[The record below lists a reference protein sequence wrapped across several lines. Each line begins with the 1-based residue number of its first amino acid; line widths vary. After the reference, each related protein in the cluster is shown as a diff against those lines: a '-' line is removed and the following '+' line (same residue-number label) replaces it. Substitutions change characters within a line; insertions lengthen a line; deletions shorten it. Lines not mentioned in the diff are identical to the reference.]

1 MEPSRSRLFAM
12 PRHLTLHFDPG
23 LPPSGKPLRDGLSV
37 VSLRHRTVWVAN
49 DETLALERLTL
60 NASGDRAAG
69 HVSFALADCL
79 DLPLPPM
86 PDSQEEADIEGLD
99 WDEDDTLWLVG
110 SHSLKRR
117 QPRPED
123 SPEQAAKRLADLGR
137 DGNRYLLARLPLVQ
151 EADGWRPVTKDGKRR
166 AAVLK
171 GDACG
176 NDLTRALKKD
186 EHLGDFLAIPGK
198 DNGFDIEGLA
208 RADGRLFLGLRGPV
222 LRGWAVILELEPR
235 GRKRLRLEPLEG
247 ERPYL
252 KHFLHLGGLGVRD
265 LCRQGDDLLIL
276 AGPTMDLD
284 GPVRVLR
291 WRGGAQRHEGG
302 QRLPQDQ
309 LEVVM
314 EIPYGRGNDHAEGI
328 TLLDDKGKATLLVV
342 YDSAATTRQ
351 RGKSS
356 VLADLFPLPEG

>member
-1 MEPSRSRLFAM
+1 MTTQITFR
-12 PRHLTLHFDPG
+12 FDPG

-37 VSLRHRTVWVAN
+37 VCARHRTLWVAN

-60 NASGDRAAG
+60 NAQGNLAAG
-69 HVSFALADCL
+69 HVSFALADYL
-79 DLPLPPM
+79 DLPLPPT
-86 PDSQEEADIEGLD
+86 PEVQEEADLEGLD
-99 WDEDDTLWLVG
+99 WDEDGTLWLVG

-123 SPEQAAKRLADLGR
+123 SPEQAAKRLEQLSR

-151 EADGWRPVTKDGKRR
+151 EANGWRPVAKDGKRR

-235 GRKRLRLEPLEG
+235 GRKHLRLDPLEG
-247 ERPYL
+247 KRPYL

-276 AGPTMDLD
+276 AGPTMSLD

-291 WRGGAQRHEGG
+291 WRGGARRHEGG
-302 QRLPQDQ
+302 QRLSQEQ

-314 EIPYGRGNDHAEGI
+314 EIPYGQGDDHAEGI
-328 TLLDDKGKATLLVV
+328 TLLGDEGKAALLVV
-342 YDSAATTRQ
+342 YDTAATARR
-351 RGKSS
+351 RGRSS
-356 VLADLFPLPEG
+356 VLADLFPLSEG